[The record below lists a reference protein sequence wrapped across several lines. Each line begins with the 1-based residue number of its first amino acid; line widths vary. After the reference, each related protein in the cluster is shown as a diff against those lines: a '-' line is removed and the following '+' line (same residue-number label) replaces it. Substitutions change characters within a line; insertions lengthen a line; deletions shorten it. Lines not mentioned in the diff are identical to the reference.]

1 MYNERKMRR
10 NLISV
15 VKFLIL
21 SIFTIFI
28 TIVIFRFLR
37 HPKITDNSNLHF
49 VQIEDPIIKEIKD
62 IPNELHDGE
71 KIDWHDLHKIQLES
85 KRKGTGEQGVA
96 ASLPPSL
103 NDLKKKLYDV
113 NGFNG
118 ALSDEIAL
126 NRSIPD
132 IRHPQCRKKKYLKNL
147 DSASVII
154 SFHNEHFST
163 LMRTCWSVIN
173 RSPISLLQ
181 EIILVDDASTK
192 IELKN
197 KLDDYVS
204 TNLPKVK
211 IIRLKKRSGLI
222 RGRLAGAKEAKGKI
236 LVFLDSHT
244 EANVNWLPPLL
255 DPITKNYKICV
266 CPFIDVID
274 FETFQYRAQ
283 DEGARG
289 AFDWKL
295 YYKRLPLLPEDLKK
309 PSEPFKSPVMAGGLF
324 AISAYF
330 FWELGGYDPGLEIW
344 GGEQYELSFKIWQC
358 GGEMYDAPCSRVG
371 HIYRKFSPFP
381 NNAKGDFLG
390 RNHKRVAEVWMDEY
404 AEFIYKRLPHLRPLD
419 PGDLSERRAL
429 RKKLHCRSFKWFMTK
444 VAFDLEDVYPAIEPE
459 DFASGEIRNIGLPNF
474 CLDSKKGNRDE
485 EVVLDLCSKDNPNVK
500 GEQKFR
506 LTWHKDIRPDG
517 RDLCLDVSRGDV
529 ESPVSLYPCHG
540 GQGNQLWRYNV
551 EKKWLV
557 HGSSNQRCLDA
568 DTERKK
574 VFVAKCDSS
583 SSTQTW
589 KIEKVNMKS
598 MKNWENIGP
607 KKRQ

>member
-1 MYNERKMRR
+1 MKR
-10 NLISV
+10 NVISV
-15 VKFLIL
+15 IKFIIL

-37 HPKITDNSNLHF
+37 SSKTSAPSSSQFL
-49 VQIEDPIIKEIKD
+49 QIEEPIIKEVRVNN
-62 IPNELHDGE
+62 NEVHDEE
-71 KIDWHDLHKIQLES
+71 KIDWHDLEKIQQES
-85 KRKGTGEQGVA
+85 KRKGTGEHGIA
-96 ASLPPSL
+96 ASLSPSKD
-103 NDLKKKLYDV
+103 NLKEKLYSV

-118 ALSDEIAL
+118 ALSDEISL

-132 IRHPQCRKKKYLKNL
+132 IRHPQCRKKKYLKTL
-147 DSASVII
+147 DSASIII

-173 RSPISLLQ
+173 RSPPSLLE

-192 IELKN
+192 VELKS
-197 KLDDYVS
+197 KLDDYVGK
-204 TNLPKVK
+204 NLSKVK

-222 RGRLAGAKEAKGKI
+222 RGRLAGAKLAKGKI

-255 DPITKNYKICV
+255 EPITKNYKICV

-289 AFDWKL
+289 AFDWQL
-295 YYKRLPLLPEDLKK
+295 FYKRLPLLPENLKK

-381 NNAKGDFLG
+381 NSAKGDFLG

-404 AEFIYKRLPHLRPLD
+404 AEFIYKRLPHLRTMD
-419 PGDLSERRAL
+419 PGDLTERKAL
-429 RKKLHCRSFKWFMTK
+429 REKLHCRSFKWFMEK

-459 DFASGEIRNIGLPNF
+459 DFASGEIRNIELSNY
-474 CLDSKKGNRDE
+474 CLDAKKRSRDE
-485 EVVLDLCSKDNPNVK
+485 EVVLDLCSKDNTNK
-500 GEQKFR
+500 IIGGEQKFR
-506 LTWHKDIRPDG
+506 LTWHKDIRPEG
-517 RDLCLDVSRGDV
+517 RDLCLDVSLGDI
-529 ESPVSLYPCHG
+529 ESPVTLYPCHG
-540 GQGNQLWRYNV
+540 GQGNQLWRYNL
-551 EKKWLV
+551 KTKWLV
-557 HGSSNQRCLDA
+557 HGSSNSRCLDA
-568 DTERKK
+568 DPERKK
-574 VFVAKCDSS
+574 VFVTKCDSS
-583 SSTQTW
+583 SATQTW
-589 KIEKVNMKS
+589 KIEKVNIKS
-598 MKNWENIGP
+598 MNNWENIGP
-607 KKRQ
+607 KKT